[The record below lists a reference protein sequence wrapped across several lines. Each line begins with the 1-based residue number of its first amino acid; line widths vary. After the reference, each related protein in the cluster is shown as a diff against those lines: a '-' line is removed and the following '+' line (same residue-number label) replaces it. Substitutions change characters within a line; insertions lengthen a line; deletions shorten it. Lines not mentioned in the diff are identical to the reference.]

1 MQGGDFNDAMT
12 PLVHRLRAGFSR
24 RTRIE
29 PRLWLVGALLVA
41 AGIALWVGH
50 TAGLSSFQS
59 PSFPWWAYAAGFFLA
74 ARLAAMDNPRRGT
87 QAITMAAVPFVVG
100 LFHATPTDLLLG
112 YLVGTGLSSAMRRP
126 LALWQTAFDLTRFV
140 VFAQIG
146 IWVFR
151 VMAGSPN
158 LPVWHSA
165 IAAIAATVITVL
177 RRAISE
183 AVIIHP
189 RDRNSWIAVAYHLG
203 SAYVAAVTSMCI
215 GLIAVRLIPV
225 DRAALVPLTVVTI
238 AVLMTHRAWV
248 RERYDHEAAEFLI
261 GAVDALAGRDL
272 EPSIVLLL
280 NRARAIYHAEI
291 AQLTV
296 FPSQANEK
304 AFRTTVRQGFPDEVM
319 VPLGLGELD
328 DVLEAETAG
337 VIVRAGGPD
346 DPSAQML
353 ERRGVREAMV
363 ALLRGESRM
372 IGSLMVGGHLDAR
385 DFDQRDLKLFR
396 TLATRTTVILENSRM
411 ERSIARLTELQEQ
424 LTHQAYHDSLTD
436 LANRTLFGQHIDTA
450 LARSAEGT
458 SSVGVIFLD
467 IDDFKGVNDTLGHA
481 AGDALLVEV
490 AARIRSCLRR
500 PDTAAR
506 LGGDEFA
513 VLIEGVGG
521 VIEAEHVA
529 RRVLETLRRP
539 FVLSGNTI
547 TVRAS
552 LGIAVADN
560 VADNATSLM
569 RHADVAMYAAKGSG
583 RDRYIVF
590 APGMESDVV
599 HRRQLRGELERA
611 MEEEQFVLHYQPV
624 VNLIT
629 GEISA
634 VEALVRWRHPTRGIV
649 APGEFIHVAEES
661 RLILP
666 LGAFVL
672 RTACTTALRLQRE
685 CPQEGPLSVCVN
697 VSVIQLNSVTFV
709 QDVLGIVDDVG
720 LPPETLV
727 LELTESMLLEDAAMV
742 SAKLEALRRKG
753 IRIAI
758 DDFGTGYSSLSYLR
772 RLPVDILKIA
782 KPFVDD
788 LGSGADEDFTRA
800 IVSLAEALQV
810 QVIAEGIEAPA
821 QVARLLQLGCLS
833 GQGYHLCHPLP
844 ESEIEQLLR
853 NGGIDRTRLKS
864 EPVAAGYLLP
874 LRLSR

>member
-1 MQGGDFNDAMT
+1 MT
-12 PLVHRLRAGFSR
+12 PLLRRPGAGVTRRPRVESRLLLCGAVLLTVATG
-24 RTRIE
+24 I
-29 PRLWLVGALLVA
+29 WLAYALA
-41 AGIALWVGH
+41 ALPVYSSPAL
-50 TAGLSSFQS
+50 
-59 PSFPWWAYAAGFFLA
+59 PWWAFAIAFFAA
-74 ARLAAMDNPRRGT
+74 ARLAAMDSPRRGT
-87 QAITMAAVPFVVG
+87 QAITLAAAPFVVG
-100 LFHATPTDLLLG
+100 LFHATPTDLLIG
-112 YLVGTGLSSAMRRP
+112 YALGTGLAAATRRP
-126 LALWQTAFDLTRFV
+126 FAAWQTAFELVRFA
-140 VFAQIG
+140 VFAGIG

-151 VMAGSPN
+151 AIAGSPN

-165 IAAIAATVITVL
+165 VAAIAATAITVL
-177 RRAISE
+177 RRGLSE
-183 AVIIHP
+183 GVMLRP
-189 RDRNSWIAVAYHLG
+189 RERDSWIELANHLRA
-203 SAYVAAVTSMCI
+203 AYVAAAASMCI

-225 DRAALVPLTVVTI
+225 DRLALVPLSVVTL
-238 AVLMTHRAWV
+238 AVLLTHRAWV

-261 GAVDALAGRDL
+261 GAVDALAGREL
-272 EPSIVLLL
+272 ERSIVLLL
-280 NRARAIYHAEI
+280 NRARAIFHAEI

-296 FPSQANEK
+296 FPTQPNEK
-304 AFRTTVRQGFPDEVM
+304 AFRTTVRHGKPDEVM
-319 VPLGLGELD
+319 LPLALGDLD

-337 VIVRAGGPD
+337 VIVRGGARD
-346 DPSAQML
+346 DPSSQML

-372 IGSLMVGGHLDAR
+372 IGSLMVGGHLDAHA
-385 DFDQRDLKLFR
+385 FDDRDLKLFR
-396 TLATRTTVILENSRM
+396 TLATRTTIILENSRM

-424 LTHQAYHDSLTD
+424 LTHQAHHDSLTD
-436 LANRTLFGQHIDTA
+436 LANRTLFGKHIDMA
-450 LARSAEGT
+450 LQRCAEGS
-458 SSVGVIFLD
+458 SSVAVIFLD
-467 IDDFKGVNDTLGHA
+467 IDDFKGINDTLGHA

-513 VLIEGVGG
+513 LLIEGVDSA
-521 VIEAEHVA
+521 VEAEHVA

-539 FVLSGNTI
+539 FVVSGNSI

-552 LGIAVADN
+552 LGIAVADS
-560 VADNATSLM
+560 VDANATSLM
-569 RHADVAMYAAKGSG
+569 RQADVAMYGAKGSG
-583 RDRYIVF
+583 RDRYVLF

-599 HRRQLRGELERA
+599 YRRQLRGELERA
-611 MEEEQFVLHYQPV
+611 MDEKQFILHYQPV

-672 RTACTTALRLQRE
+672 RTACETALRLQQQSPE
-685 CPQEGPLSVCVN
+685 QVPPLAVCVN
-697 VSVIQLNSVTFV
+697 VSVVQLNTTTFV
-709 QDVLGIVDDVG
+709 QDVLAIVREVG
-720 LPPETLV
+720 LPPDTLI
-727 LELTESMLLEDAAMV
+727 LELTESMLLEDTQLV

-788 LGSGADEDFTRA
+788 LGSGSDEDFTRA

-810 QVIAEGIEAPA
+810 QVIAEGIEAVS
-821 QVARLLQLGCLS
+821 QVTRLLQLGCLA
-833 GQGYHLCHPLP
+833 GQGFHLCHPLP
-844 ESEIEQLLR
+844 EAEIEALLR
-853 NGGIDRTRLKS
+853 HGGIDRTRLMPDP
-864 EPVAAGYLLP
+864 EAAGNVLP
-874 LRLSR
+874 LRQVR

>member
-1 MQGGDFNDAMT
+1 MT
-12 PLVHRLRAGFSR
+12 PPVHRLRAAFSR
-24 RTRIE
+24 RTRID
-29 PRLWLVGALLVA
+29 PRLWLVGALLLA
-41 AGIALWVGH
+41 IGTALWIGYDGGQ
-50 TAGLSSFQS
+50 TAYRS
-59 PSFPWWAYAAGFFLA
+59 PSLPWWAYAAAFFLT
-74 ARLAAMDNPRRGT
+74 ARLAAMDSPRRGT
-87 QAITMAAVPFVVG
+87 QAITLAAAPFVVG

-112 YLVGTGLSSAMRRP
+112 YVVGTGLSSVMRRP
-126 LALWQTAFDLTRFV
+126 LGLWQTAFDLARFV
-140 VFAQIG
+140 VFASIG

-151 VMAGSPN
+151 LIAGSPT

-165 IAAIAATVITVL
+165 LAAIAATIITVL
-177 RRAISE
+177 RRGISDAILLR
-183 AVIIHP
+183 P
-189 RDRNSWIAVAYHLG
+189 RDRNSWIAVGYHLG

-225 DRAALVPLTVVTI
+225 DRAALVPLSVVTI

-248 RERYDHEAAEFLI
+248 REHYDHEAAEFLI
-261 GAVDALAGRDL
+261 GAVDALAGREL

-296 FPSQANEK
+296 FPSQPNEK
-304 AFRTTVRQGFPDEVM
+304 AFRTTVRNGFPDEVM

-337 VIVRAGGPD
+337 VIVRAGRAD

-436 LANRTLFGQHIDTA
+436 LANRTLFGQHIETA
-450 LARSAEGT
+450 LTRSAEGV
-458 SSVGVIFLD
+458 SSVAVIFLD
-467 IDDFKGVNDTLGHA
+467 IDDFKGINDTLGHA
-481 AGDALLVEV
+481 AGDAMLVEV

-513 VLIEGVGG
+513 VLIEGVDS
-521 VIEAEHVA
+521 VVEAEHVA
-529 RRVLETLRRP
+529 RRVLETLHRP

-569 RHADVAMYAAKGSG
+569 RHADVAMYAAKGTG

-611 MEEEQFVLHYQPV
+611 MEKEQFSLHYQPV

-672 RTACTTALRLQRE
+672 HSACATALRLQQE
-685 CPQEGPLSVCVN
+685 CPQEPPLSVCVN
-697 VSVIQLNSVTFV
+697 VSVIQLNSPTFV
-709 QDVLGIVDDVG
+709 QDVLVIVKDVG
-720 LPPETLV
+720 LPPDTLI
-727 LELTESMLLEDAAMV
+727 LELTESMLLEDTAMV
-742 SAKLEALRRKG
+742 SAKLEALRRQG

-810 QVIAEGIEAPA
+810 QVIAEGIEAA
-821 QVARLLQLGCLS
+821 SQVTRLLQLGCLA
-833 GQGYHLCHPLP
+833 GQGFHLCHPLP
-844 ESEIEQLLR
+844 EHEVEQLLR
-853 NGGIDRTRLKS
+853 QGGVDRARLNT
-864 EPVAAGYLLP
+864 EPVAAGNVVP

>member
-1 MQGGDFNDAMT
+1 MT
-12 PLVHRLRAGFSR
+12 PLLRRLGAGLTR
-24 RTRIE
+24 WPRIE
-29 PRLWLVGALLVA
+29 PRLLICGAALLTVA
-41 AGIALWVGH
+41 TGIWLAYALAAIPVYAAP
-50 TAGLSSFQS
+50 TI
-59 PSFPWWAYAAGFFLA
+59 PWWAFTIAFFAAG
-74 ARLAAMDNPRRGT
+74 RLAAMDSPRRGT
-87 QAITMAAVPFVVG
+87 QAITLAAAPFVVG
-100 LFHATPTDLLLG
+100 LFHATPTDLLIG
-112 YLVGTGLSSAMRRP
+112 YALGTGLAAATRRP
-126 LALWQTAFDLTRFV
+126 IAVWQTAFDIIRFA
-140 VFAQIG
+140 VFAGAG
-146 IWVFR
+146 IWAFR
-151 VMAGSPN
+151 AIAGSPSQH
-158 LPVWHSA
+158 VWHSA
-165 IAAIAATVITVL
+165 VAAIAATGITVL
-177 RRAISE
+177 RRGLSE
-183 AVIIHP
+183 GVMLRP
-189 RDRNSWIAVAYHLG
+189 RDRDSWIDVANHLRA
-203 SAYVAAVTSMCI
+203 AYVAAAASMCI

-225 DRAALVPLTVVTI
+225 DPLALVPLSVVTL
-238 AVLMTHRAWV
+238 AVLITHRAWV

-261 GAVDALAGRDL
+261 GAVDALAGSEL
-272 EPSIVLLL
+272 EQSIALLL
-280 NRARAIYHAEI
+280 NRARAIFHAEI

-296 FPSQANEK
+296 FPSMPNEK
-304 AFRTTVRQGFPDEVM
+304 AFRTTVRHGKPDEVM
-319 VPLGLGELD
+319 VPLALGELD

-337 VIVRAGGPD
+337 VIVRGGAPD
-346 DPSAQML
+346 DPSTQML

-385 DFDQRDLKLFR
+385 AFDDRDLKLFR

-436 LANRTLFGQHIDTA
+436 LANRTLFGQHIEMA
-450 LARSAEGT
+450 LRRSAEGS
-458 SSVGVIFLD
+458 SSVAVIFLD
-467 IDDFKGVNDTLGHA
+467 IDDFKGINDTLGHA

-513 VLIEGVGG
+513 LLIEGVDSA
-521 VIEAEHVA
+521 VEAEHVA

-539 FVLSGNTI
+539 FVVSGNTI
-547 TVRAS
+547 SVRAS
-552 LGIAVADN
+552 LGIAVADS
-560 VADNATSLM
+560 ADDNATSLM

-583 RDRYIVF
+583 RDRYVLF

-599 HRRQLRGELERA
+599 YRRQLRGELERA
-611 MEEEQFVLHYQPV
+611 MDEKQFILHYQPV

-672 RTACTTALRLQRE
+672 RTACETALRLQE
-685 CPQEGPLSVCVN
+685 QASEQVPPLAVCVN
-697 VSVIQLNSVTFV
+697 VSVVQLNTPTFV
-709 QDVLGIVDDVG
+709 QDVLAIVRAVG
-720 LPPETLV
+720 LAPDTLI
-727 LELTESMLLEDAAMV
+727 LEITESMLLEDTALV

-788 LGSGADEDFTRA
+788 LGSGSDEDFTRA

-810 QVIAEGIEAPA
+810 QVIAEGIESAP
-821 QVARLLQLGCLS
+821 QVTRLLQLGCLA
-833 GQGYHLCHPLP
+833 GQGFLLCHPLP
-844 ESEIEQLLR
+844 DTEIEALLR
-853 NGGIDRTRLKS
+853 HGGIDRTRLMADP
-864 EPVAAGYLLP
+864 EPRENVLP
-874 LRLSR
+874 LRQVR